1 MKAHRPLTV
10 QPTHADAFTLV
21 ELLVVIAII
30 AILAGLLLPTLAKA
44 KEKAR
49 TVVCVNNLKQ
59 LGLAWQMYPL
69 DNDEWLVPN
78 NPANYGGPDGKPFP
92 SWARGDIRYGRPD
105 GTNIDYLIGPR
116 EGSLGPY
123 LKTHLLFKCPS
134 DRSRTKLADG
144 KTYPRVRSYTMN
156 SRMGTDWHRIWDADI
171 YLKSHDLRKRREL
184 LVFFD
189 THEDFIDTCD
199 MHLAHDFN
207 KQGWYSL
214 PASRHNRRGVLS
226 FADGR
231 VEIHR
236 WQDPRTVQP
245 VTGEF
250 QLGLEALGSPDWLW
264 VYRRMSKPVSNAG
277 LEDGPP

>member
-1 MKAHRPLTV
+1 
-10 QPTHADAFTLV
+10 LV
-21 ELLVVIAII
+21 ELVVVIAII
-30 AILAGLLLPTLAKA
+30 GILAALLLPALAKA

-78 NPANYGGPDGKPFP
+78 NPRGYGTSIGLDRVT
-92 SWARGDIRYGRPD
+92 WARGDIRYGRAD

-116 EGSLGPY
+116 PGSLGPY
-123 LKTHLLFKCPS
+123 LKTHLLFKCPA
-134 DRSRTKLADG
+134 DRSRTKLADT
-144 KTYPRVRSYTMN
+144 KSYARVRCYTMN
-156 SRMGTDWHRIWDADI
+156 AHMGTDVHRVFKVDI
-171 YLKSHDLRKRREL
+171 FLRTFDLPQSIRKDL

-189 THEDFIDTCD
+189 THEDFIETCIFNVTYDFGKQTWDT
-199 MHLAHDFN
+199 
-207 KQGWYSL
+207 L
-214 PASRHNRRGVLS
+214 PASRHGRRGVLS

-236 WQDPRTVQP
+236 WQEPLTIQP

-250 QLGLEALGSPDWLW
+250 RFGLAATGSADWFW
-264 VYRRMSKPVSNAG
+264 VWRRMSKGNPAFG
-277 LEDGPP
+277 LSE

>member
-78 NPANYGGPDGKPFP
+78 NPQGYGGSIGLDRIT
-92 SWARGDIRYGRPD
+92 WARGGIRYGRSD

-156 SRMGTDWHRIWDADI
+156 SRMGTDWSRLWDTDI

-189 THEDFIDTCD
+189 THEDFIDTCG

-207 KQGWYSL
+207 KQDWYSL

-250 QLGLEALGSPDWLW
+250 QPGLAALGSPDWLW
-264 VYRRMSKPVSNAG
+264 VYRRMSKPLSNAG

>member
-1 MKAHRPLTV
+1 MKATRPFAIRSTR
-10 QPTHADAFTLV
+10 TDAFTLV

-30 AILAGLLLPTLAKA
+30 ALLAALLLPALAKA

-78 NPANYGGPDGKPFP
+78 NPRGYGTSIGLDRVT
-92 SWARGDIRYGRPD
+92 WARGDVRYGRPD
-105 GTNIDYLIGPR
+105 GTNVDYLIGQR

-134 DRSRTKLADG
+134 DRSRTTLADG
-144 KTYPRVRSYTMN
+144 RAYPRVRSYTMN
-156 SRMGTDWHRIWDADI
+156 SHMGTDINRVWKVDI
-171 YLKSHDLRKRREL
+171 FLRTFDLPQSIRKDL

-189 THEDFIDTCD
+189 THEDFIDTSIFNVGY
-199 MHLAHDFN
+199 DFG
-207 KQGWYSL
+207 KQAWDSP

-236 WQDPRTVQP
+236 WEDPLTVQP
-245 VTGEF
+245 VSGEF
-250 QLGLEALGSPDWLW
+250 RLGLAATGSPDWFW
-264 VYRRMSKPVSNAG
+264 VWRRMSKGDPGFG
-277 LEDGPP
+277 LSE